1 MWADSM
7 KIFAF
12 LKYAYV
18 DVSMTTMLYQTF
30 VRSSK
35 TDAFLYLL
43 HFFTK
48 YELVHFFWLQSNILY
63 IWEIPAGRV
72 LDLATMTRHSRDQ
85 LQGWF

>member
-12 LKYAYV
+12 LEYAYV
-18 DVSMTTMLYQTF
+18 DVSMTTKLYQTF

-35 TDAFLYLL
+35 ADAFLYLL
-43 HFFTK
+43 QFFHQLWTCTF
-48 YELVHFFWLQSNILY
+48 LCSQSNILY

-72 LDLATMTRHSRDQ
+72 LVLATMTRHSRDQ